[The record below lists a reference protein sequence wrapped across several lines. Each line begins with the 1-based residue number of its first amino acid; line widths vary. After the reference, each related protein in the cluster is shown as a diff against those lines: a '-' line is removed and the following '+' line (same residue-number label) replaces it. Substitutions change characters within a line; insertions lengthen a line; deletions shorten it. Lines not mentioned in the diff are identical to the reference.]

1 MVTRSHPGIRF
12 PIMKTATIII
22 LLAIIVG
29 LAYFTRPSERSFQ
42 AVVAQEVQNR
52 AATAS
57 TTLPG
62 PVDTESLM
70 KEVVYKDR
78 YLWVDVQKDGKTV
91 YTGAFGH
98 WFEWGKIVESPAEK
112 ATIKLPV

>member
-1 MVTRSHPGIRF
+1 MVAGRTAGIRSLT
-12 PIMKTATIII
+12 MKTTIIVL
-22 LLAIIVG
+22 LLAVIAA

-42 AVVAQEVQNR
+42 TILAEQLQER

-57 TTLPG
+57 TTLPT
-62 PVDTESLM
+62 PTDPESLM
-70 KEVVYKDR
+70 KEITYKDR

-98 WFEWGKIVESPAEK
+98 WFEWGKVVEAPAEK
-112 ATIKLPV
+112 ATVKMPV